1 VGRWGFLGRGAILF
15 TVLLTGCTPTL
26 GASST
31 GWSPVV
37 ASGEVVYVATRQEQ
51 VKALVDQGLGDVRLK
66 WTSGAGDR
74 LSGVY
79 QTPAVG
85 RDLVYIGAANGN
97 LYALDKGTGAIG
109 ETGWR
114 RPVGRGPALK
124 PLTGGPAL
132 DPEQQVVAIGSE
144 DGNLYA
150 FNAKTG
156 DPLPWSPFRTGAKIW
171 STPVIRDGVIYFGS
185 HDRHVYAVSLKDGQ
199 QLWRFR
205 TGGAV
210 VARPLLFRD
219 IVVIGAF
226 DKKLYGI
233 NTRDGSLRWQRPV
246 EAQNWFWAGAV
257 AGDQVIFAPSMD
269 GNVYAL
275 DGAGNLLWKHAIGS
289 SIVSTPVLMRRGLV
303 VAGKNG
309 KVSLLDPSAAD
320 LGPNRELSALILRAE
335 VKAPLFAVGD
345 SVFVGAQDGTVRRIE
360 VKGTQIQKAWCFDT
374 KTKKDDADTKTNRD
388 DAKCD

>member
-1 VGRWGFLGRGAILF
+1 MGDRWGLLGRCAILL
-15 TVLLTGCTPTL
+15 TVFLAGCTPTL
-26 GASST
+26 GAPST

-37 ASGEVVYVATRQEQ
+37 ASGETVYVATRQEQ
-51 VKALVDQGLGDVRLK
+51 VKALVDQGLGDIRVK

-74 LSGVY
+74 LTGVY

-97 LYALDKGTGAIG
+97 LYALDKGTGSIG
-109 ETGWR
+109 DGGWR
-114 RPVGRGPALK
+114 RPVGRGPGLK

-132 DPEQQVVAIGSE
+132 DPEQRVVVVGSE

-150 FNAKTG
+150 FDAKTG
-156 DPLPWSPFRTGAKIW
+156 EALPWSPFRAGDKIW

-199 QLWRFR
+199 QLWRFP

-210 VARPLLFRD
+210 VARPLLFKD
-219 IVVIGAF
+219 IVVIGSF

-233 NTRDGSLRWQRPV
+233 NARDGSLRWQRPV

-275 DGAGNLLWKHAIGS
+275 DGAGNLLWKHPTGS
-289 SIVSTPVLMRRGLV
+289 AIVSTPVLLRQGLLVAVTGKRG
-303 VAGKNG
+303 KEPRIT
-309 KVSLLDPSAAD
+309 LLDPSAAD
-320 LGPNRELSALILRAE
+320 LGPDRERSSLSFRAAQ

-374 KTKKDDADTKTNRD
+374 KKD